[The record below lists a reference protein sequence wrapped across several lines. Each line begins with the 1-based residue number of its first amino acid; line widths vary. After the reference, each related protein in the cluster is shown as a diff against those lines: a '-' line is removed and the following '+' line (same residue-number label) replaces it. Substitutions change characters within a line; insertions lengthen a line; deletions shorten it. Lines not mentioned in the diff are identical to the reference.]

1 MNRKRIQFLSLTTL
15 LVFFAVALQAAPAKS
30 FQHNEESKT
39 YEVGNFS
46 ELLLEGAFKVY
57 LIQGKQSE
65 VEVQTSDPAAL
76 DYLNVTNRNGVL
88 HVHVDREPFDFSRVS
103 VFITF
108 ENMERLTIEGGIKLR
123 TRGYV
128 ELNDLFVRV
137 EGGAKI
143 ELQTKANNISVESEG
158 GVMFELDGVA
168 RSLDVELS
176 GAGHIDAGELECK
189 EVSFK
194 IEGVGTGRVFATETL
209 FAQINGVG
217 KIRYLG
223 NPEVTEN
230 IEGLGSVDRE

>member
-1 MNRKRIQFLSLTTL
+1 MNRKRIRFFSL
-15 LVFFAVALQAAPAKS
+15 AVLFISITGILQAKPAMNYQS
-30 FQHNEESKT
+30 NPESKT
-39 YEVGNFS
+39 YEISNFS
-46 ELLLEGAFKVY
+46 ELFLEGAFKVY
-57 LIQGKQSE
+57 LIQGNESK
-65 VEVQTSDPAAL
+65 VEVQTSNPDAF
-76 DYLNVTNRNGVL
+76 DYLNVTDRNGLL

-108 ENMERLTIEGGIKLR
+108 KNLEQLKIEGGIKLR

-128 ELNDLFVRV
+128 ELNNLFVGV
-137 EGGAKI
+137 EGGANI
-143 ELQTKANNISVESEG
+143 ELQTKANDISIESEG

-168 RSLDVELS
+168 QSLDVQLS

-209 FAQINGVG
+209 YAQINGVG

-230 IEGLGSVDRE
+230 IDGLGSVDRE